1 MYDNSFVVDIEV
13 PSFFYFLFLEGF
25 GLLRWK
31 LETLQGVFDF
41 VQENKYTL
49 FKDCEKN
56 PQTKTFHLMCI
67 QFWKDIM
74 M

>member
-1 MYDNSFVVDIEV
+1 MIIHSLLTLKLRSHL
-13 PSFFYFLFLEGF
+13 SFFFLFLLFLEGF
-25 GLLRWK
+25 GLLRRK

-41 VQENKYTL
+41 VHENKYKL
-49 FKDCEKN
+49 LKDCERN
-56 PQTKTFHLMCI
+56 P